1 MPKFPSFSLSKVQS
15 HPVKAQEHCKLIS
28 VIHYGLQGN
37 MQNFYVFR
45 YDLRY
50 AWSGKHKNYPILHA
64 KRTNQDYKIKSFVL
78 NRITK

>member
-37 MQNFYVFR
+37 TQNSYVFR

-64 KRTNQDYKIKSFVL
+64 KRNESGL
-78 NRITK
+78 